1 MFTTRSGYT
10 SLCFTSDILFWYID
24 VWSLVSTLVQH
35 QAIVVQLDARC
46 RKSPIKHI
54 PLYIINAFIGNCF
67 QLGGS
72 LYLSVA
78 GAGEGLE
85 HHLEHGDGS
94 DVFNSHRLS
103 QSLPGLNGSV
113 PQTTEMVI
121 WEVASLEINKLNFR
135 LIEERLPRI

>member
-1 MFTTRSGYT
+1 M
-10 SLCFTSDILFWYID
+10 
-24 VWSLVSTLVQH
+24 
-35 QAIVVQLDARC
+35 QLDARC

-94 DVFNSHRLS
+94 DVFNE
-103 QSLPGLNGSV
+103 GSEGSEDHEGCDRSD
-113 PQTTEMVI
+113 QR
-121 WEVASLEINKLNFR
+121 WLGFR
-135 LIEERLPRI
+135 AISGSEDDVRSS